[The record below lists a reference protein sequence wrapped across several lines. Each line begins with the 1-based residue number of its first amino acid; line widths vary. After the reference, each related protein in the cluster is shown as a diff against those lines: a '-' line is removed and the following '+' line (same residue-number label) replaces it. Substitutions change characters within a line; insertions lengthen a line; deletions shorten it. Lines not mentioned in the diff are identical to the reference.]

1 MVDFELYRIFVTVAN
16 EKNLTKAS
24 KLLNISQPA
33 VTKRIKNLEDAI
45 DVRLFE
51 RSRKG
56 MVLTSEGEKLFR
68 KINEAVFLLENAENM
83 FKDAREINIGTRAM
97 IFSRLF
103 SPYILKFYEKY
114 PEMKI
119 NINYVKPSELK
130 KDLLEQKIDIGIY
143 SKRDED
149 LNDPNIGFIKLGEI
163 TDVFFVNSRYYKE
176 MNKEFSKEDIKKET
190 VYLSDPSSK
199 RALNIIKCLKY
210 SEEEKKNIKYI
221 RNTVMLEILKFENG
235 IGAISKEFIEK
246 ELADGTYN
254 ILKTNFSLP
263 KEEYGVYYNKKNK
276 FKELSNLIKMLEK
289 EFNNNKKW

>member
-56 MVLTSEGEKLFR
+56 MVLTSEGERLYR
-68 KINEAVFLLENAENM
+68 KINEAVFILENAENM

-103 SPYILKFYEKY
+103 SPYIIKFYEKY

-130 KDLLEQKIDIGIY
+130 NYLLDQKIDIGIY
-143 SKRDED
+143 SKRDDD

-163 TDVFFVNSRYYKE
+163 TDVFFVNSHYFKE
-176 MNKEFSKEDIKKET
+176 MNKVFSKEDIKKET
-190 VYLSDPSSK
+190 IYLSDPNSN
-199 RALNIIKCLKY
+199 RALSIIKHLKY

-254 ILKTNFSLP
+254 ILKTSFSLP
-263 KEEYGVYYNKKNK
+263 KEEYGIYYNKKNK
-276 FKELSNLIKMLEK
+276 FKELNNLIKMLEK
-289 EFNNNKKW
+289 EFNNN

>member
-56 MVLTSEGEKLFR
+56 MVLTSEGERLYR
-68 KINEAVFLLENAENM
+68 KINEAVFILENAENM

-103 SPYILKFYEKY
+103 SPYIIKFYEKY

-130 KDLLEQKIDIGIY
+130 NYLLDQKIDIGIY
-143 SKRDED
+143 SKRDDD

-163 TDVFFVNSRYYKE
+163 TDVFFVNSHYFKE
-176 MNKEFSKEDIKKET
+176 MNKVFSKEDIKKET
-190 VYLSDPSSK
+190 IYLSDPNSN
-199 RALNIIKCLKY
+199 RALNIIKHLKY

-254 ILKTNFSLP
+254 ILKTSFSLP
-263 KEEYGVYYNKKNK
+263 KEEYGIYYNKKNK
-276 FKELSNLIKMLEK
+276 FKELNNLIKMLEK
-289 EFNNNKKW
+289 EFNNN

>member
-24 KLLNISQPA
+24 K

-56 MVLTSEGEKLFR
+56 MVLTSEGERLYR
-68 KINEAVFLLENAENM
+68 KINEAVFILENAENM

-103 SPYILKFYEKY
+103 SPYIIKFYEKY

-130 KDLLEQKIDIGIY
+130 NYLLDQKIDIGIY
-143 SKRDED
+143 SKRDDD

-163 TDVFFVNSRYYKE
+163 TDVFFVNSHYFKE
-176 MNKEFSKEDIKKET
+176 MNKVFSKEDIKKET
-190 VYLSDPSSK
+190 IYLSDPNSN
-199 RALNIIKCLKY
+199 RALNIIKHLKY

-254 ILKTNFSLP
+254 ILKTSFSLP
-263 KEEYGVYYNKKNK
+263 KEEYGIYYNKKNK
-276 FKELSNLIKMLEK
+276 FKELNNLIKMLEK
-289 EFNNNKKW
+289 EFNNN